1 MTIRWR
7 DEDPGLPIAFEQCS
21 NGEYDPEP
29 LTPVRRSAEAMARTD
44 IDDAIRRTGMSRRQ
58 FLRSASA
65 LAICLGSIDAAVSAA
80 RGIRPGLFYPFDP
93 VSRLDSET
101 ARSIIGP
108 AEFVFDVQG
117 HLLEYDIDP
126 STRGDWFWGSQFPQ
140 ARCDD
145 EDDPRA
151 CFSTN
156 HFLEELF
163 IRSDTTMTALSGLPI
178 NPVGSPLSNEI
189 MEETRQLV
197 LALSGDERVVVNA
210 LALPQT
216 APIES
221 VLDEMSR
228 TVEENVVSGWK
239 TFTHFPED
247 GAHWWLDDHDPDLA
261 PVGDAFLDHLVTIGT
276 PILFVHKGLANQARY
291 GSPVDIGPAA
301 RAHPDV
307 SFVVYHSGFEVNQ
320 REGPYTEAT
329 ANVGV
334 NRLINSVRGAGIRP
348 GSNVYAEL
356 GSTWWHLLRRPD
368 EAAHV
373 VGKLLVAFG
382 EDRILWG
389 TDSIFYGSPQG
400 QIEAFRSF
408 QIPEEMQTRFGY
420 PPLTRGAKAKILGW
434 NAANLYGIE
443 PITEPVGFTRSDLEL
458 ARAEHPV
465 PTRTWGPTTVD
476 EVKEMRAH
484 HQGWP

>member
-29 LTPVRRSAEAMARTD
+29 MTPVRKRAELLARAGVD
-44 IDDAIRRTGMSRRQ
+44 EAIRRTGMSRRD

-65 LAICLGSIDAAVSAA
+65 LAICLGAIDASIAAA
-80 RGIRPGLFYPFDP
+80 RGVAPGRFYPFDP
-93 VSRLDSET
+93 LSRLDSDA

-108 AEFVFDVQG
+108 SEFVFDVQG
-117 HLLEYDIDP
+117 HLLEYDLDP

-140 ARCDD
+140 ARCEE

-151 CFSTN
+151 CFATN
-156 HFLEELF
+156 HFLEEIF
-163 IRSDTTMTALSGLPI
+163 IRSDTTMAALSGLPI
-178 NPVGSPLSNEI
+178 NPEGSPLSNEV

-197 LALSGDERVVVNA
+197 QALSGDERVVVNA

-216 APIES
+216 APIGS
-221 VLDEMSR
+221 VLDEMTK
-228 TVEENVVSGWK
+228 TVEENRVAGWK
-239 TFTHFPED
+239 TFTHFPAD
-247 GAHWWLDDHDPDLA
+247 IHWWLDDHDPDLA
-261 PVGDAFLDHLVTIGT
+261 QVGDVFLEHLVAIET
-276 PILFVHKGLANQARY
+276 PVLFVHKGLSNQDRY
-291 GSPVDIGPAA
+291 GSPMDIGPAA
-301 RAHPDV
+301 RTHPDV
-307 SFVVYHSGFEVNQ
+307 SFVVYHSGFEVDR

-334 NRLINSVRGAGIRP
+334 NRLITSVRDAGIAP
-348 GSNVYAEL
+348 GGNVYAEL

-373 VGKLLVAFG
+373 IGKLLLAFG

-400 QIEAFRSF
+400 QIEAFRAF
-408 QIPEEMQTRFGY
+408 QIPEEMQTQFGY
-420 PPLTRGAKAKILGW
+420 PSLTRSAKAKILGW
-434 NAANLYGIE
+434 NAANLYGID
-443 PITEPVGFTRSDLEL
+443 PVTEPVGFTREDLEL
-458 ARAEHPV
+458 ARVEHPV
-465 PTRTWGPTTVD
+465 PTRTWGPRTIEAVR
-476 EVKEMRAH
+476 ELRAH

>member
-29 LTPVRRSAEAMARTD
+29 LTPVRLSAEAMARTD

-65 LAICLGSIDAAVSAA
+65 LAICLGSIDAAVSSA

-140 ARCDD
+140 ARCED

-178 NPVGSPLSNEI
+178 NPEGSPLSNEI

-228 TVEENVVSGWK
+228 TVEENVVAGWK
-239 TFTHFPED
+239 TFTHFPEE
-247 GAHWWLDDHDPDLA
+247 GNHWWLDDHDPDLE
-261 PVGDAFLDHLVTIGT
+261 PVGDVFLDHLVTIGT
-276 PILFVHKGLANQARY
+276 PILFVHKGLSNGARY
-291 GSPVDIGPAA
+291 GSPIDIGPAA

-320 REGPYTEAT
+320 REGPYTDAT

-334 NRLINSVRGAGIRP
+334 NRLISSVRDAGIRP
-348 GSNVYAEL
+348 GGNVYAEL

-458 ARAEHPV
+458 ARSEHPV
-465 PTRTWGPTTVD
+465 PTRTWGPTTVE